1 MWLCCAFKIHAQIL
15 IFAAAGVATYVVENW
30 ISFPFD
36 PYSGG
41 KWGIFLAIEN
51 AQDVRPE

>member
-15 IFAAAGVATYVVENW
+15 IFAAGVATYVVENW